1 MKADL
6 QTQNSS
12 HSIKVKNG
20 LVKNSSHSIKVK
32 NSSHS
37 IKVKNGLVKIY
48 MAAAKYE
55 KIPMRHKKLK
65 YIRPKG

>member
-6 QTQNSS
+6 QTQ
-12 HSIKVKNG
+12 
-20 LVKNSSHSIKVK
+20 NSSHSIKVK

-48 MAAAKYE
+48 MAAAIYE
-55 KIPMRHKKLK
+55 KSQCDIKNLSTYVQKDRKIQGFGMTNR
-65 YIRPKG
+65 